1 MSRYDI
7 LKDIAGKSDVILDLL
22 GIDQRARYTHVHCP
36 LPNHD
41 DRHPSFRVDKETE
54 RFYCTCTPRG
64 GSMLDLV
71 IGMQHANNFSAA
83 AKWLRRRLFSS
94 NGVSRQITV
103 SSNFVTRS
111 MSKQHIADRNE
122 ILRVLSHC
130 VDVPLFHPY
139 VLKKGILPL
148 CAKYEPILKNLVLP
162 IHDNQYQLQG
172 IEYIDRQDNKFCV
185 DGTVKTGNGL
195 MIGNPDESPVLGV
208 AEGWSTAVSI
218 HLALGGLPI
227 LVTFGAANLDA
238 AQNFAKPGQDVW
250 FFADNDKIGVDSA
263 KRAACKFGEAGFVL
277 TSSLDDF
284 NEDFSAMLDDTHF
297 CSIREA
303 LHKVRLDK

>member
-7 LKDIAGKSDVILDLL
+7 FKDIAGKSSVILDLL
-22 GIDQRARYTHVHCP
+22 DIDQRARYTHVHCP
-36 LPNHD
+36 MPSHD

-71 IGMQHANNFSAA
+71 IAMQHANNFSTAA
-83 AKWLRRRLFSS
+83 RWLRKRLLG
-94 NGVSRQITV
+94 NNAIYKQVTV
-103 SSNFVTRS
+103 APNFVTSS
-111 MSKQHIADRNE
+111 MSVKEVADRNE

-148 CAKYEPILKNLVLP
+148 CAMYEPILKNLVLP
-162 IHDNQYQLQG
+162 IHDNEYQLQG
-172 IEYIDRQDNKFCV
+172 IEYIDRHENKFCV
-185 DGTVKTGNGL
+185 DGTQKTGNGL
-195 MIGNPDESPVLGV
+195 IIGNLEESPVLGV

-218 HLALGGLPI
+218 HLALGGLPM
-227 LVTFGAANLDA
+227 LVTFGAANLGA
-238 AQNFAKPGQDVW
+238 AKNFAKAGQEVW
-250 FFADNDKIGVDSA
+250 FFADNDKVGLDSA
-263 KRAACKFGEAGFVL
+263 KRAASMFGEAGFVL

-284 NEDFSAMLDDTHF
+284 NEDLLAMLEDSKF
-297 CSIREA
+297 GRLREA
-303 LHKVRLDK
+303 LHYERTKK

>member
-83 AKWLRRRLFSS
+83 AKWLRRRLFSN
-94 NGVSRQITV
+94 NGVSRQIIV

-111 MSKQHIADRNE
+111 MSKQHVADRNE

-139 VLKKGILPL
+139 IVKKGILPL

-185 DGTVKTGNGL
+185 DGTIKTGNGL

-218 HLALGGLPI
+218 HLALGGLPN

-284 NEDFSAMLDDTHF
+284 NEDFSAMLGDTHF

-303 LHKVRLDK
+303 LHKVRFDK